1 MKKKLTAA
9 VLVEAETSNW
19 SYGQLVHFFAR
30 HFQQKGLSTITQKAI
45 FSTIFATDSGQSTQQ
60 DGDPK
65 FFEGVA
71 LVKETLLLIGFSIN
85 CDQSKRRLGLLFN
98 VVLLGRQ
105 SINLLQIVGAR
116 ARRGSTLLFLIS

>member
-1 MKKKLTAA
+1 MKKKFTAA

-71 LVKETLLLIGFSIN
+71 LG
-85 CDQSKRRLGLLFN
+85 KRNAFIDWFWYHL
-98 VVLLGRQ
+98 
-105 SINLLQIVGAR
+105 
-116 ARRGSTLLFLIS
+116 